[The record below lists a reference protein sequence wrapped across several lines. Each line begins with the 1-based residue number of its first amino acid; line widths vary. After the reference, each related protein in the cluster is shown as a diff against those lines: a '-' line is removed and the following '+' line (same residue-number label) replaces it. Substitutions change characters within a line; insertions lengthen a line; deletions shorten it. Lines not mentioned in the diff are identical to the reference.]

1 MDTYFTAMM
10 NPDYILKKLHR
21 RWLTAI
27 MNGLPEAEIRKYKI
41 EYYKAMEENAK
52 KTKQKNI
59 S

>member
-1 MDTYFTAMM
+1 M

-52 KTKQKNI
+52 KTKPKN
-59 S
+59 SCKKP